1 MYKCE
6 KAIKLDKLESMY
18 MEIADT
24 VVHKIVKLPFRTI
37 HASPLL
43 KNMGSLNMFIP
54 CYDSTLLIFPL
65 PS

>member
-1 MYKCE
+1 MYKYE
-6 KAIKLDKLESMY
+6 KAMKCRLHVY
-18 MEIADT
+18 ADCS
-24 VVHKIVKLPFRTI
+24 HAQNCEAPFQDTSEI